1 MKINKPNNFKDAVV
15 EQIVLWIVIF
25 MSFITLL
32 FFVIDYSN
40 AIKANENA
48 ESLSQYGSR
57 MIALNKDTADIISGM
72 NNIKGNHVSTI
83 QEDDLTCVEDSS
95 VSNRQ
100 VIVNIYA
107 TLDNNFLSAGDN
119 NIHSKTV
126 VFNESSEFQK
136 ECSLTLSFN

>member
-1 MKINKPNNFKDAVV
+1 MKTNKPNNFKDAVV

-25 MSFITLL
+25 MSFVTVL

-48 ESLSQYGSR
+48 ESLSQYASR
-57 MIALNKDTADIISGM
+57 MIALNKDIDDVITGM
-72 NNIKGNHVSTI
+72 NNIKGNHVESI
-83 QEDDLTCVEDSS
+83 QADDLSCVEDSS
-95 VSNRQ
+95 ISNRQ

-107 TLDNNFLSAGDN
+107 TLDNNFLSEGN

>member
-1 MKINKPNNFKDAVV
+1 MKTKKINNLKNAVV

-25 MSFITLL
+25 MSFVTMF

-40 AIKANENA
+40 ALKANENA
-48 ESLSQYGSR
+48 DTLSQYAAR
-57 MIALNKDTADIISGM
+57 MISINEETDDIIAGM
-72 NNIKGNHVSTI
+72 NNIKGDHVATI
-83 QEDDLTCVEDSS
+83 ESDDLVCVDDTS

-107 TLDNNFLSAGDN
+107 TLDNDFLEGDAN
-119 NIHSKTV
+119 NVHSKTV

-136 ECSLTLSFN
+136 ECSLTLSLN